1 MIMLEDLLKAP
12 DFKAAVDAVAAGF
25 RSEHGLPHVHQLG
38 LVVPD
43 AEAAAAELE
52 KQGIGPFFLAAGAPV
67 LWRERGEEKSF
78 QGKLGMAGHHGFE
91 LELLEPGM
99 GSDFY
104 RSCLDCNG
112 KIVVQHLG
120 FLVDDVDAWAE
131 KLAVPVYVRGRIKTG
146 PLVTEFVY
154 LDTMEKVGIII
165 EFINWSLFGI
175 SLKPRGALYHAL
187 GRFEKLIGKRSLSV

>member
-1 MIMLEDLLKAP
+1 MIFLEDLLTAP
-12 DFKAAVDAVAAGF
+12 DFQSAVDGLAREF
-25 RSEHGLPHVHQLG
+25 RAERRLPPVHQLG

-43 AEAAAAELE
+43 AEAAAEELE
-52 KQGIGPFFLAAGAPV
+52 KQGIGPFFIAAGAPV
-67 LWRERGEEKSF
+67 FWRERSEERSF
-78 QGKLGMAGHHGFE
+78 QGKLGMAGHKGFE

-120 FLVDDVDAWAE
+120 FLVDDVDAWADG
-131 KLAVPVYVRGRIKTG
+131 LAVPVYVRGRIKTG

-154 LDTMEKVGIII
+154 MDTMEQLGIII

-175 SLKPRGALYHAL
+175 SIRPRGALYHAL